1 MDLKY
6 FQGEWNYI
14 KVSLLQILFATTKS
28 QFKFNQNF
36 RLQDIAL
43 LLLSSPPSL
52 IFTELPLWLHFLY
65 WLLKATSIPKMQ
77 FQSQVFVFAC
87 NTTYWDGTSLQSCF
101 ILRKVSYKNQ
111 CCYNN
116 NIHNQV
122 SMQLLQQYINKSQ
135 ILKDKSVPK
144 TLALILCIEIVY
156 AYITIPFQVKKCFQ
170 T

>member
-1 MDLKY
+1 MDSCLLRGILTKK
-6 FQGEWNYI
+6 I
-14 KVSLLQILFATTKS
+14 LLQIHL
-28 QFKFNQNF
+28 KFQSL
-36 RLQDIAL
+36 RQIAPYPRPGGL
-43 LLLSSPPSL
+43 PLPFIGS
-52 IFTELPLWLHFLY
+52 EAPLWLHFLY